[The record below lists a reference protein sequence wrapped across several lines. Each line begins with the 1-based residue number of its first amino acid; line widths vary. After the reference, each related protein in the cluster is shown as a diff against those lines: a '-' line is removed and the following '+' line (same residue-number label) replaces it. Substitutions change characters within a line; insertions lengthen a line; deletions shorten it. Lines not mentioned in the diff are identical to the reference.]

1 MSKKL
6 RKFLE
11 EIGIDP
17 NTVDDK
23 KLLGDAPDILAKIKQ
38 RQQDSNPQRTTPTS
52 TEILAKIRFEKAQ
65 ELTQK
70 FLKGLDL
77 K

>member
-1 MSKKL
+1 MSDKL

-11 EIGIDP
+11 QQGIDHS
-17 NTVDDK
+17 
-23 KLLGDAPDILAKIKQ
+23 DACVEQHRAGDILAKIKQ
-38 RQQDSNPQRTTPTS
+38 RQQASNPQRTTPTS

-70 FLKGLDL
+70 FLYSLDL